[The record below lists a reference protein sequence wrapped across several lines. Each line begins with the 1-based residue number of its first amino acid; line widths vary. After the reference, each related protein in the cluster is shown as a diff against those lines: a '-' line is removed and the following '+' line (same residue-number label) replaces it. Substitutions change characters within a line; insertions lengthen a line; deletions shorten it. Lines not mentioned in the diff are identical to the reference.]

1 MSTRRMVLTD
11 TTWWGIHLISRSLD
25 YLVVFPG
32 LARFRGPRIR
42 VLNQTETPVRV
53 LLVFHQS
60 GSPGGRPRVL
70 ADVQDLARQRTGDAI
85 ETLAKIMAN
94 EKAPLR
100 RASRLPRCCSIAAGY
115 VKPLQ
120 PIAQTLAGSI
130 RRHSMTTSLRS
141 RAGEMPRR
149 TRHPPCNR

>member
-1 MSTRRMVLTD
+1 MVLTD

-100 RASRLPRCCSIAAGY
+100 RASRLPRCCSIALCQASTAHRTDARRLD
-115 VKPLQ
+115 PTALNDDE
-120 PIAQTLAGSI
+120 LAV
-130 RRHSMTTSLRS
+130 
-141 RAGEMPRR
+141 PRR
-149 TRHPPCNR
+149 RDA

>member
-1 MSTRRMVLTD
+1 M
-11 TTWWGIHLISRSLD
+11 
-25 YLVVFPG
+25 
-32 LARFRGPRIR
+32 
-42 VLNQTETPVRV
+42 
-53 LLVFHQS
+53 
-60 GSPGGRPRVL
+60 L

-100 RASRLPRCCSIAAGY
+100 RASRLPRCCSIALCQASTAHRTDARRLDPTALNDDELAAIAAGNAY
-115 VKPLQ
+115 P
-120 PIAQTLAGSI
+120 
-130 RRHSMTTSLRS
+130 S